1 MLLLLAAVRDGLG
14 MSCLP
19 RYLCDKEPALIRAF
33 NVPEEHCADL
43 CSSQF
48 PSGDDV
54 RQALTSCG
62 LDNLHR

>member
-19 RYLCDKEPALIRAF
+19 RYLCDKKPALIRAF

-43 CSSQF
+43 WILATRIMATMRVCV
-48 PSGDDV
+48 P
-54 RQALTSCG
+54 LPTSC
-62 LDNLHR
+62 